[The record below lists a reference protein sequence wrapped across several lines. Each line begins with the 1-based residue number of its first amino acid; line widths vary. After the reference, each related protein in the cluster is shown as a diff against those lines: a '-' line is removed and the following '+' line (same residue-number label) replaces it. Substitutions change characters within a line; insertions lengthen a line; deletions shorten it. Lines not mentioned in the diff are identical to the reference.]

1 MARLTLLISWYF
13 FLINVVIYTY
23 LQDRTTVFSNTR
35 TMCGMLPKICQK
47 TYLLFLFFTCIYLSL
62 PHTQITQM
70 PWLYGQTT
78 ISSFAEPLWK
88 TESRDGYM
96 VDPLVD
102 SDQCKGEFPKTCSS
116 ARNRYRHV
124 NYPNKTYREAV
135 PQKGPTW
142 KKKHQDRYV
151 FKLYPFWVVSY
162 K

>member
-70 PWLYGQTT
+70 PRLWANNHLQFCWTTLKNRVKRWLHGWPTGRFWSMQRRVSKDLFICQKSIQTRKLPQQNLQRGCST
-78 ISSFAEPLWK
+78 KRTHME
-88 TESRDGYM
+88 TEASGM
-96 VDPLVD
+96 VCFQAL
-102 SDQCKGEFPKTCSS
+102 SILSC
-116 ARNRYRHV
+116 
-124 NYPNKTYREAV
+124 
-135 PQKGPTW
+135 
-142 KKKHQDRYV
+142 
-151 FKLYPFWVVSY
+151 LL
-162 K
+162 